1 VVSGHPRNRHPLLAV
16 STPTTTQELTRLPS
30 IPAQSRAPAPG
41 RGHRREALWFLVLV
55 GALTTLLCILG
66 RGSLGALRAGQTALL
81 LATISS
87 AGLLTLEARRPDTWR
102 GTRIMAGALIASGCF
117 QAVVWATRIGL
128 GGAAHGDVLAGAL
141 GTMLAGALGVVVVD
155 FGDHL
160 RNGRIDIVSDVALVA
175 ALFGGAA
182 YLAIGADTIV
192 PSSSQQAALTAV
204 LGFVSV
210 LVLAGWCVLALWVPS
225 RVHYGLAAGA
235 CLLALSG
242 LWLDWSRS
250 HYIVQ
255 TAGPALVR
263 SVEVTGPA
271 IAGSVA
277 ILWLTALLV
286 MEPGLVRKR
295 SVPPREHW
303 WIRPSLLTVCL
314 AGACITLGIAVTH
327 KGHAGSVQ
335 TGLLLGLI
343 AALMAARSFMSQGA
357 TARATTDL
365 GRALGER
372 QEALDKARSAV
383 EEVAASESRLRLL
396 FDAAADGVVEI
407 TGGGKVVRANSAF
420 CEMVHLRADQVIG
433 RSWSEVAGMTP
444 GGAHMAE
451 LPTTGR
457 AEVTV
462 EGRTVY
468 MEARPSP
475 LPGDPPGTL
484 LFVRDVTSTKV
495 ADQTI
500 RTLFQFL
507 QDRDEDRTRL
517 LRRTNSTIESERNRV
532 ARDLH
537 DGPIQGISAAALS
550 LEAVKM
556 MLAAGDAGKAESML
570 AEITTELSEEA
581 ENLRRLMSNLRPPLL
596 DERGLLAAVREL
608 GSKFAKDQG
617 CKVTVEGQA
626 EGAMPEEV
634 EVLAYRVVQE
644 ALTNVGKHAAATQV
658 AVRVAVSAG
667 MLDVEVS
674 DDGSGFDATK
684 ARDFLRKG
692 KVGLASMRER
702 TELGGGTFTVRSQ
715 PGRGTTVA
723 ASLPYELL
731 GASEPRAVPER

>member
-1 VVSGHPRNRHPLLAV
+1 MAVSRQAPNRHPLRAV
-16 STPTTTQELTRLPS
+16 STPTTTHELTGYASP
-30 IPAQSRAPAPG
+30 PASRAPAPSR
-41 RGHRREALWFLVLV
+41 RGNREAIWFLSAVAAVTAAICLF
-55 GALTTLLCILG
+55 G
-66 RGSLGALRAGQTALL
+66 RGSLGSPLRAGQTALL
-81 LATISS
+81 FATCGS
-87 AGLLTLEARRPDTWR
+87 AGVLALQVRRPDTWR
-102 GTRIMAGALIASGCF
+102 GTRIMAGALVASAAF
-117 QAVVWATRIGL
+117 QAIVWAMGVGL
-128 GGAAHGDVLAGAL
+128 GPFGRGDVLAGAI
-141 GTMLAGALGVVVVD
+141 GTLLAGALGLVVVD

-175 ALFGGAA
+175 ALFGGIA
-182 YLAIGADTIV
+182 YLAIGREIGVAI
-192 PSSSQQAALTAV
+192 SRQQAVLSAV
-204 LGFVSV
+204 IGFVAV
-210 LVLAGWCVLALWVPS
+210 LVLAGWSVLALWVPS
-225 RVHYGLAAGA
+225 RLHYGLGAGA
-235 CLLALSG
+235 SLLAISG

-250 HYIVQ
+250 THEMQ
-255 TAGPALVR
+255 ATGPAL
-263 SVEVTGPA
+263 A
-271 IAGSVA
+271 AAAA

-286 MEPGLVRKR
+286 VEPGVGRR
-295 SVPPREHW
+295 RGSAPREHW

-314 AGACITLGIAVTH
+314 AGACITLGVAMTH
-327 KGHAGSVQ
+327 KAHAGSLQ

-343 AALMAARSFMSQGA
+343 AVLMAVRSFMSQGA
-357 TARATTDL
+357 TARATNDL
-365 GRALGER
+365 GQALQARE
-372 QEALDKARSAV
+372 EALDTVRKAV
-383 EEVAASESRLRLL
+383 DEVAASESRLRLL

-407 TGGGKVVRANSAF
+407 NGRGVVARANGAF
-420 CEMVHLRADQVIG
+420 CEMVHLRADQVLG
-433 RSWSEVAGMTP
+433 RSWTEVAVLVP
-444 GGAHMAE
+444 GGAHMAD
-451 LPTTGR
+451 LPTTGH
-457 AEVTV
+457 AEVSV

-468 MEARPSP
+468 LEARPSP
-475 LPGDPPGTL
+475 LPGEPPGTL

-556 MLAAGDAGKAESML
+556 MLTAGDAEKAENML

-596 DERGLLAAVREL
+596 DERGLVAAVREL

-617 CKVTVEGQA
+617 VKVSVDGQA
-626 EGAMPEEV
+626 DQPMPEEV

-644 ALTNVGKHAAATQV
+644 ALTNVSKHAAAANV
-658 AVRVAVSAG
+658 SVRIALSAG

-684 ARDFLRKG
+684 TRDYLRKG

-715 PGRGTTVA
+715 PGRGTTVS

-731 GASEPRAVPER
+731 GASEARAVTDA

>member
-1 VVSGHPRNRHPLLAV
+1 VAVSRQAPNSHSLPNV
-16 STPTTTQELTRLPS
+16 STPTTTQELTGIASLPAS
-30 IPAQSRAPAPG
+30 SRAPAPSR
-41 RGHRREALWFLVLV
+41 RGNREALWFLSAAAIVTV
-55 GALTTLLCILG
+55 AICMFG
-66 RGSLGALRAGQTALL
+66 RGPVRAGQTALL
-81 LATISS
+81 FATCS
-87 AGLLTLEARRPDTWR
+87 AAGVLTLQLRRRDIWR
-102 GTRIMAGALIASGCF
+102 GTRIMAGALIASAAF
-117 QAVVWATRIGL
+117 QAIVWGTGVGL
-128 GGAAHGDVLAGAL
+128 ASTGHGDVLAGAI
-141 GTMLAGALGVVVVD
+141 GTLLAGALGLVVVD

-160 RNGRIDIVSDVALVA
+160 RNGRVDIVSDVALVA

-182 YLAIGADTIV
+182 YLAIRGEMGSTI
-192 PSSSQQAALTAV
+192 SRQQAVLTAV
-204 LGFVSV
+204 IGFVAV
-210 LVLAGWCVLALWVPS
+210 LVLAGWSVLALWVPS
-225 RVHYGLAAGA
+225 RLHYGLGLGA
-235 CLLALSG
+235 SLLAVSG
-242 LWLDWSRS
+242 LWLDLSRS
-250 HYIVQ
+250 AGDPQ
-255 TAGPALVR
+255 ATGPALL
-263 SVEVTGPA
+263 A
-271 IAGSVA
+271 AGAV
-277 ILWLTALLV
+277 LWLTGLLV
-286 MEPGLVRKR
+286 VEPTMGRR
-295 SVPPREHW
+295 RGSGPREHW

-314 AGACITLGIAVTH
+314 AGACITLGVSLTH
-327 KGHAGSVQ
+327 HAGSLQ
-335 TGLLLGLI
+335 TGLLLGVI
-343 AALMAARSFMSQGA
+343 AILMAIRSFMSQGA
-357 TARATTDL
+357 TARATSDL
-365 GRALGER
+365 GQALNER
-372 QEALDKARSAV
+372 QEALDTVRRAV
-383 EEVAASESRLRLL
+383 DEVAASESRLRLL

-407 TGGGKVVRANSAF
+407 NGRGLVARANGAF

-433 RSWSEVAGMTP
+433 RQWNEVAVLVP

-451 LPTTGR
+451 LPTTGH
-457 AEVTV
+457 AEVSV

-468 MEARPSP
+468 LEARPSP

-556 MLAAGDAGKAESML
+556 MLAAGDAEKAENML

-596 DERGLLAAVREL
+596 DERGLVAAVREL

-617 CKVTVEGQA
+617 VKVSVDGQA
-626 EGAMPEEV
+626 DQPMPEEV
-634 EVLAYRVVQE
+634 EVLAYRVIQE
-644 ALTNVGKHAAATQV
+644 ALTNISKHAAASNV
-658 AVRVAVSAG
+658 SVRIALSAG

-684 ARDFLRKG
+684 ARDYLRKG

-715 PGRGTTVA
+715 PGRGTTVS

-731 GASEPRAVPER
+731 GTGEARAVPEA